1 MELLLLLL
9 HLLPSSCTSHF
20 QLAAACVVCFAGF
33 LFLLHSRHLLVYK
46 HKLPPGSLG
55 LPLLGETLQF
65 ALLST
70 TPIGTPLPFFS
81 CRMQRYGK
89 IFKTHLLGRPAVVSM
104 DPELTNFLLSNDG
117 KLVQAYYPKF
127 FKRILGPLLS
137 PQGASHRALRELTNI
152 QFSSSGVRNLHV
164 ETLQEHFLTCLK
176 SWRSRA
182 LSEVV
187 DAQHDCKEWVFSYS
201 VKLSL
206 GLEADNPVTALLMH
220 DFFKLSAG
228 YASAPINLPGTKFH
242 KALKARQRILSTF
255 TKLARSR
262 KLEGRKEAKDILD
275 LLLQRCDE
283 SGEQYNGIHVA
294 EWVFIFVMGTF
305 ENTFVLIVNTLKFL
319 SENADVVKELKRE
332 SFAIQ
337 SSKTHKEKLTWDDY
351 LQKMNF
357 IRSVVKETLRIA
369 NIAPFLM
376 KETTEEILFKDIIIP
391 KGWMVVLN
399 VASTHLNSYYFPEP
413 LRFDPWRWMDT
424 QNDKTTNNPD
434 FLTPFGG
441 GLRRCIGYPIALFE
455 ASVFIH
461 YLVTLYKWERIFKKD
476 SQHDEVSCLSFPLMH
491 SGLFLKVQ
499 PLD

>member
-1 MELLLLLL
+1 MQLLLLLL
-9 HLLPSSCTSHF
+9 HLLPTSTSYF
-20 QLAAACVVCFAGF
+20 QLAAACVLCFAGF
-33 LFLLHSRHLLVYK
+33 LFLLHSRHLLVGK

-81 CRMQRYGK
+81 CRMQRYGT
-89 IFKTHLLGRPAVVSM
+89 IFKTHLLGRPTVVSM
-104 DPELTNFLLSNDG
+104 DPELTHFLLRNEG
-117 KLVQAYYPKF
+117 KLVQAYFPKF
-127 FKRILGPLLS
+127 FKRILGPLLAA
-137 PQGASHRALRELTNI
+137 QGASHRALRELANI

-164 ETLQEHFLTCLK
+164 ETLQEHFWTCLE
-176 SWRSRA
+176 SWQCAPSK
-182 LSEVV
+182 VV

-201 VKLSL
+201 VKLIL
-206 GLEADNPVTALLMH
+206 GLEADNPITALLMH
-220 DFFKLSAG
+220 DFVKLSDG
-228 YASAPINLPGTKFH
+228 YASAPINLPGTKFN
-242 KALKARQRILSTF
+242 KTLKARQRIVSTF

-262 KLEGRKEAKDILD
+262 KLEGRKEAKDMLD

-283 SGEQYNGIHVA
+283 SGEQYNGIPVA
-294 EWVFIFVMGTF
+294 EWVFIFVMAAF
-305 ENTFVLIVNTLKFL
+305 ENTFVLIVNILKFL
-319 SENADVVKELKRE
+319 SENADVIKELKRE
-332 SFAIQ
+332 NMAIQ

-357 IRSVVKETLRIA
+357 TRSVVKETLRIA

-376 KETTEEILFKDIIIP
+376 KETTEEIFFKDIVIP
-391 KGWMVVLN
+391 RGWMVVLN
-399 VASTHLNSYYFPEP
+399 SASIHLNSSYFSKP

-441 GLRRCIGYPIALFE
+441 GMRSCNGYPMAMFE
-455 ASVFIH
+455 ASIFIH
-461 YLVTLYKWERIFKKD
+461 YLVTLYKWERVFKRD
-476 SQHDEVSCLSFPLMH
+476 AQHDEVSCLSFPIMH
-491 SGLFLKVQ
+491 NGLFLKVQ